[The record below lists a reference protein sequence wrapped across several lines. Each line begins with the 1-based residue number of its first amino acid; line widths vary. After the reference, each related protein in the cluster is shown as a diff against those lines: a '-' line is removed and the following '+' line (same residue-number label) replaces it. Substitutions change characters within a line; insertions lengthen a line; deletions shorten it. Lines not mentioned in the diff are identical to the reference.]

1 MPKDKNNNQ
10 AMTEDERFRSFFSTT
25 AVNLSLIHI

>member
-10 AMTEDERFRSFFSTT
+10 AMTPDEKFRSFFSTT
-25 AVNLSLIHI
+25 AVESRRR